1 MDNLGS
7 VIAKARRRKK
17 WSQRKLA
24 QVTGLSRSF
33 INDIEHGRSTGKV
46 GTWIILAR
54 ALGLSLDDIFLG
66 EQGNKTGLVAC
77 AEKRCGYCV
86 RPANRRDAGRR

>member
-1 MDNLGS
+1 LDNLGS

-33 INDIEHGRSTGKV
+33 INDIEHGRSTGTV

-54 ALGLSLDDIFLG
+54 ALGLSLDEVFLG
-66 EQGNKTGLVAC
+66 EQGNKNGLAAC
-77 AEKRCGYCV
+77 GEKRCGYCV
-86 RPANRRDAGRR
+86 RPANRGAAGRR